1 MTKALVTPGKSPGAS
16 VLWTTGWCGTST
28 AVSTGRRVSSTC
40 RSVTTRWTS
49 PCGWW
54 FPPGQGRKPW
64 YLLTNEPIADAADA
78 WKVVFA
84 YARRWQVELCYR
96 ACKTDLAM
104 ESPRLWFWENRLTLL
119 LMVSLRCSFL
129 LSLLHPHCQ
138 PLVEGLLRN
147 WCHRTGKRYRDTAS
161 HNQISSKCLVA
172 CLPSPFFTIY
182 PKFGMTHVCIRYY
195 VMLDPMDWYGIQPK
209 QKERSTAGLLEK
221 GICRLEWLSPNRTAS
236 RKEPNRINGNRRGR
250 MHGCRIFQCVYPY

>member
-1 MTKALVTPGKSPGAS
+1 MAGG
-16 VLWTTGWCGTST
+16 
-28 AVSTGRRVSSTC
+28 
-40 RSVTTRWTS
+40 
-49 PCGWW
+49 

-138 PLVEGLLRN
+138 PPVEGLLRN
-147 WCHRTGKRYRDTAS
+147 WCHRTGKRYRDAAIPLPRIRSALSAS
-161 HNQISSKCLVA
+161 PTLPLSHHAPKIRDDSCLRWG
-172 CLPSPFFTIY
+172 L
-182 PKFGMTHVCIRYY
+182 GLNGRGGRIRTG
-195 VMLDPMDWYGIQPK
+195 DPLHPMQVRYRAALRPDTSDSIP
-209 QKERSTAGLLEK
+209 
-221 GICRLEWLSPNRTAS
+221 
-236 RKEPNRINGNRRGR
+236 
-250 MHGCRIFQCVYPY
+250 